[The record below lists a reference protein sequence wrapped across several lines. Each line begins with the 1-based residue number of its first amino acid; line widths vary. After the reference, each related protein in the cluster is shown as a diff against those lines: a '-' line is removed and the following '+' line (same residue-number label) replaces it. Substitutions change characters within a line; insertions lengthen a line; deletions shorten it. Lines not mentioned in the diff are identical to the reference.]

1 MGPLAILQL
10 VLTVALA
17 IMFVVMGV
25 LHFLPGPARTMAA
38 MIPGPLRGA
47 TITPRMLVAF
57 TGVCEIAG
65 GLGLLLPGTRT
76 AAVVCLILFLIAVFP
91 ANAAAAR
98 QPERFGKLAVPL
110 IPRLLGQL
118 ILIAALVIVAL

>member
-1 MGPLAILQL
+1 MSLPAVLQL
-10 VLTVALA
+10 VLTIALA
-17 IMFVVMGV
+17 IMFIAMGV

-38 MIPGPLRGA
+38 MIPTALRST

-65 GLGLLLPGTRT
+65 GIGLLIPGTRFV
-76 AAVVCLILFLIAVFP
+76 AVVCLIVFLIAVFP

-98 QPERFGKLAVPL
+98 APERFGKLAVPL
-110 IPRLLGQL
+110 VPRLLGQL
-118 ILIAALVIVAL
+118 ALILALIVVAL